1 MARLEMLREGW
12 RERAA
17 GPDARILD
25 GGARKQ
31 AAQPERARTVQLEQA
46 LVSALVRSA
55 NWKLTPGEQERL
67 RKGCLTEKCGD
78 IADGQIPIG
87 F

>member
-1 MARLEMLREGW
+1 MARLEMLRERW

-31 AAQPERARTVQLEQA
+31 AAQAERAGMVQLEQA
-46 LVSALVRSA
+46 LVSTLVRSA
-55 NWKLTPGEQERL
+55 NWKLTPGEQEPV
-67 RKGCLTEKCGD
+67 RKGCLTEKCRD